1 MNKKFWNELVRSL
14 FLIRLGQEL
23 GTNSHL
29 SQMIAHIID
38 VFVNQ
43 FSKVL

>member
-1 MNKKFWNELVRSL
+1 MNNKFWTELIRSL

-29 SQMIAHIID
+29 SQIIANSID
-38 VFVNQ
+38 LFVNQ
-43 FSKVL
+43 FSKVF